1 MPEERHRHT
10 RRKRI
15 ARLYLAAIILLIAC
29 ADALFVLFCFGE
41 SNPFPTL
48 KGLMFGQIFAALLL
62 AAGVWQRLAWAR
74 YVLMLLLLLMTGIF
88 GMVTLV
94 LGSRPDLATQK
105 TYLLLTGGIL
115 LLLVANTWLLFSK
128 RLQYLAA
135 SSTS

>member
-15 ARLYLAAIILLIAC
+15 ARLYLTGVIVLIAG

-41 SNPFPTL
+41 SNPFPAL
-48 KGLMFGQIFAALLL
+48 KGLMFGQIIAALLL
-62 AAGVWQRLAWAR
+62 ALGVWQRLAWAR

-94 LGSRPDLATQK
+94 LGSRPDLATHK
-105 TYLLLTGGIL
+105 TYALLTSGIL
-115 LLLVANTWLLFSK
+115 LLLVANAWLLFSK
-128 RLQYLAA
+128 RLHYLAT
-135 SSTS
+135 SSGS